1 MKRLK
6 LSKQDRHGTLRL
18 VTMPIYISGIRPESA
33 ASYLILYAISLDFS
47 SGIMLSQLPLLGK

>member
-6 LSKQDRHGTLRL
+6 LSNIDRHGTLCL
-18 VTMPIYISGIRPESA
+18 VTMPVYISGIRPESSV
-33 ASYLILYAISLDFS
+33 SYLIVYVIPLDFS